1 MTTHQQQFLELLRA
15 GLWGTPAKTELFNN
29 DTDWK
34 AILRIATEQTMQVI
48 VADGI
53 ETLPKEMWPP
63 KDILMKLLM
72 VRIKT
77 EQMHDLLNSTL
88 KQIVDELNKENI
100 PSVLLKGQGV
110 AQNYLKPRSRMCGDI
125 DLYTGL
131 DGYERT
137 CEIIGKLNTDNSHK
151 PGAESDHHMHLSLNG
166 VEVEVH
172 RLAGTMPSAKLNRR
186 FQEWTRE
193 SIDAHFNTSGLNQWD
208 NDGTHVRLAPCTF
221 DAFFIL
227 YHAARHMA
235 TEGVGFRQICDWT
248 FYLHRHHASINVEEL
263 DKKLKEFHMQAIW
276 KEFGIIAVS
285 ILGLPKEEL
294 PLAPSDLSVTNKTKE
309 LLRHIFTSGNFGRY
323 DANGRDFSQTTYIKR
338 KWRSFRFQSLRLIKL
353 FNLFPKYSANYL
365 FHWLTSAIIR
375 FKDGE

>member
-1 MTTHQQQFLELLRA
+1 MTRHQQQFLELLHS
-15 GLWGTPAKTELFNN
+15 GLWSTPADTELFKGEIS
-29 DTDWK
+29 WK
-34 AILRIATEQTMQVI
+34 DIIRIAKEQTMQVV

-53 ETLPKEMWPP
+53 DTLPKEMWPL
-63 KDILMKLLM
+63 KEILMKLLM

-77 EQMHDLLNSTL
+77 GQMHSLLNSTL
-88 KQIVDELNKENI
+88 KHIVEELNKENI

-110 AQNYLKPRSRMCGDI
+110 AQNYFKPTSRMCGDI

-131 DGYERT
+131 DGYERA
-137 CEIIGKLNTDNSHK
+137 CEIIEKLNKSNSYK
-151 PGAESDHHMHLSLNG
+151 PGEECDHHMHLSLNG

-208 NDGTHVRLAPCTF
+208 NDGTPIQLASCTF

-227 YHAARHMA
+227 YHATRHMT

-248 FYLHRHHASINVEEL
+248 LYLHKHHASINVEEL
-263 DKKLKEFHMQAIW
+263 NQKLKEFHMHAIW

-294 PLAPSDLSVTNKTKE
+294 PLVPSNLRPTKRTKE
-309 LLRHIFTSGNFGRY
+309 LLCHIFTSGNFGRY
-323 DANGRDFSQTTYIKR
+323 DANGRDSSQTTYIKR

-365 FHWLTSAIIR
+365 FGWFTDAMRRIL
-375 FKDGE
+375 KGK